1 MRMATMA
8 ALCAAAISL
17 AGCFE
22 GPKGDKGDPG
32 VAGPPG
38 PAGPAGPQGPRGL
51 DGPPGPAG
59 KEGIPGPAG
68 PSSPLY
74 LKSVGSSACGATG
87 CTSGCGIDEVIASA
101 TCLTA
106 DGQTLTPGIH
116 AASLGQAWTATCPSP
131 SNAMV
136 LICARQAPP

>member
-38 PAGPAGPQGPRGL
+38 PAGP
-51 DGPPGPAG
+51 
-59 KEGIPGPAG
+59 
-68 PSSPLY
+68 SSPLY
-74 LKSVGSSACGATG
+74 LKSAGSSACGATG